1 VLPSLFFVAILFI
14 IPACYGLL
22 LSVSKW
28 SIARPLS
35 FVGLQNYRSVFTDSA
50 FWSSLLRT
58 VYFTALSVPLT
69 ILLALLVA
77 LGFYRVGQRVGSAF
91 VRALYFMPVVASL
104 TAVAYIWMW
113 IFNPYYGLLNQVF
126 AAVGLPQL
134 QWLDNQQQV
143 IPSLSIMYIW
153 ARLGF
158 NMLILLA
165 GLNSIPRDYYEAG
178 AIDGT
183 NAWQAFRYVTLPL
196 LNRQLVL
203 VAVVEI
209 ATALKTFA
217 LPYAAT
223 GGGPVDAS
231 RMIVMLIYDLG
242 FKWARMGES
251 AVVANALF
259 VLIMGLTLLQ
269 MRLFTRKVEM

>member
-1 VLPSLFFVAILFI
+1 
-14 IPACYGLL
+14 
-22 LSVSKW
+22 
-28 SIARPLS
+28 
-35 FVGLQNYRSVFTDSA
+35 
-50 FWSSLLRT
+50 
-58 VYFTALSVPLT
+58 
-69 ILLALLVA
+69 
-77 LGFYRVGQRVGSAF
+77 
-91 VRALYFMPVVASL
+91 
-104 TAVAYIWMW
+104 
-113 IFNPYYGLLNQVF
+113 
-126 AAVGLPQL
+126 
-134 QWLDNQQQV
+134 
-143 IPSLSIMYIW
+143 
-153 ARLGF
+153 
-158 NMLILLA
+158 
-165 GLNSIPRDYYEAG
+165 
-178 AIDGT
+178 
-183 NAWQAFRYVTLPL
+183 